1 MTENADRKFK
11 SAVEKVIN
19 YTRSYSLNS
28 STESFVKVDDCC
40 DYKCTYFTISKATA
54 V

>member
-19 YTRSYSLNS
+19 YTRSYSLNI
-28 STESFVKVDDCC
+28 STGSFVKVDDCC
-40 DYKCTYFTISKATA
+40 DYKYKYFTISKVTG